1 MLRDSARRYKIL
13 RRALRRR
20 RAQYNARFMT
30 LLGILGGGALARMTT
45 QAAQRLGVNVAVLD
59 LDENCPA
66 AQVTAYGVGGDW
78 NDLELVTEFAQACD
92 VVTVETEAVPVA
104 VLAHLEAAGKIV
116 RPSSKTL
123 ALTRDRYV
131 LKQTLQAARL
141 PVTPHVEVPDI
152 DALNAFAMAQQ
163 APLVLK
169 TRIGSGDS
177 SGVAKVAS
185 ASAASAAFAQ
195 LAQLGAP
202 LMAEVA
208 QDFLR
213 EISVAAVRGQNGA
226 HKMYPAA
233 DFRLHK
239 GAIQCVNAPAPDTG
253 AAQRERHGRQDGAYY
268 FDTLDA
274 LVARVAEALDIIGAF
289 SIELFEGRDGR
300 LMINSVAPR
309 PSQAGL
315 YSIDACDVSMFENHA
330 RAVLGQPLGWTDMAA
345 PYAVTVTI
353 AARGDSLPSVDD
365 FTQALQFRGARL
377 HWYGKASAAPGR
389 RLGHVTA
396 LNTSDPEAE
405 RIAQMFSVAMVGW

>member
-1 MLRDSARRYKIL
+1 
-13 RRALRRR
+13 
-20 RAQYNARFMT
+20 MT

-45 QAAQRLGVNVAVLD
+45 QAAQKLGVNVAILD
-59 LDENCPA
+59 LDENSPA

-92 VVTVETEAVPVA
+92 VVTVETEAVPVE
-104 VLAHLEAAGKIV
+104 VLAHLEAAGKVV

-131 LKQTLQAARL
+131 LKQALHAAGL
-141 PVTPHVEVPDI
+141 PVTPHAEVTDI
-152 DALNAFAMAQQ
+152 DALNAFAIAQQ

-169 TRIGSGDS
+169 TRTAGGNGI
-177 SGVAKVAS
+177 GVAKAAS

-195 LAQLGAP
+195 LSQLGVP
-202 LMAEVA
+202 LMAEVT
-208 QDFLR
+208 QNFLR
-213 EISVAAVRGQNGA
+213 EISVAAVRGQTGA
-226 HKMYPAA
+226 LKVYPAA

-239 GAIQCVNAPAPDTG
+239 GAIQCMNAPAPDTY
-253 AAQRERHGRQDGAYY
+253 ASHREKHGRQDGAYY

-274 LVARVAEALDIIGAF
+274 LVARVAETLDIIGAF
-289 SIELFEGRDGR
+289 SIELFEGNDGR
-300 LMINSVAPR
+300 LMVNSIAAR

-330 RAVLGQPLGWTDMAA
+330 RAVLGQPLGWTDMVA
-345 PYAVTVTI
+345 PFAVTVPL
-353 AARGDSLPSVDD
+353 AARGDSMPGVDD

-396 LNTSDPEAE
+396 LNATDPEAE
-405 RIAQMFSVAMVGW
+405 RIVQMFSVAMVGW